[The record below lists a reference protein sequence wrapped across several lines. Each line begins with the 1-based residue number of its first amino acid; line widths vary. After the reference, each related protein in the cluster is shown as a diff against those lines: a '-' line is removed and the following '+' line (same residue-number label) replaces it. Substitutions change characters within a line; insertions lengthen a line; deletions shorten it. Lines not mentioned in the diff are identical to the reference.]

1 MADIVDLD
9 GFLDHLERNSHG
21 RLYDIWSGEASGVA
35 FSSLVEAARAWQRYF
50 RKLNVESGMPVLIP
64 MRIGLSSVGMLLG
77 ALQYGLLPVLVK
89 PTTPVNLMCEI
100 VGNIGGGF
108 LVATSATKP
117 VFLELGYSAPG
128 EGFGEFHMLLAPPE
142 YTSLKMHPP
151 DSIGI
156 PSSGSTGAPKVIIQ
170 PLSNLL
176 RNASMHAAAVKLDA
190 SDTVVLNLPLN
201 YSYGLVAGL
210 LATLL
215 VGAKGVLLDQQR
227 VDIRRALNAFDATTC
242 MGTPSSVLENF
253 PVDYFGKVKRL
264 MVGGDVMRPRL
275 ASSLLNAVK
284 DTEIFAT
291 YGLTEAGPRV
301 ATWRLEAER
310 ILHYRA
316 IPLGVP
322 LTNVR
327 LSLGENDRDGTCREL
342 LIDTPTVMHGYLGDE
357 AGTRAVLERPGG
369 TLRTG
374 DMFEERD
381 GHLFFAGRLKRV
393 IVRGGE
399 NIYPAFVE
407 GVVMRFPDI
416 EDVWVTGEA
425 HEGLGQV
432 PIAYLIARKLIDVRV
447 LARELRRYLPSSH
460 IPTKW
465 EQVRAFPSN
474 IRK

>member
-1 MADIVDLD
+1 MADILDLD
-9 GFLDHLERNSHG
+9 GFLDHLEGNSYG
-21 RLYDIWSGEASGVA
+21 RLYDIWSGEVSGVG
-35 FSSLVEAARAWQRYF
+35 FPSLAGAAGEWQRHF

-64 MRIGLSSVGMLLG
+64 MRIGLSSVGILLG
-77 ALQYGLLPVLVK
+77 ALQYGLFPVLVK

-100 VGNIGGGF
+100 VENIGGGF
-108 LVATSATKP
+108 LIATSATTP
-117 VFLELGYSAPG
+117 VFLERGYSALG
-128 EGFGEFHMLLAPPE
+128 DGFGDFHVLLAPAG
-142 YTSLKMHPP
+142 YTPLEMHPP
-151 DSIGI
+151 GLVGI
-156 PSSGSTGAPKVIIQ
+156 PSSGSTGTPKVIIQ
-170 PLSNLL
+170 SFSNLL
-176 RNASMHAAAVKLDA
+176 RNASMHAAAVRLDA

-227 VDIRRALNAFDATTC
+227 VDIRRALDAFDATTC
-242 MGTPSSVLENF
+242 MGTPSNVLVNF
-253 PVDYFGKVKRL
+253 PVDYLGKVKRL

-275 ASSLLNAVK
+275 ASSLLDAMK
-284 DTEIFAT
+284 DAEIFAT

-322 LTNVR
+322 LANVR
-327 LSLGENDRDGTCREL
+327 LSLGENNRDGTCQEL

-381 GHLFFAGRLKRV
+381 GLLFFAGRLKRV

-465 EQVRAFPSN
+465 EQVRVFPVN

>member
-1 MADIVDLD
+1 
-9 GFLDHLERNSHG
+9 
-21 RLYDIWSGEASGVA
+21 
-35 FSSLVEAARAWQRYF
+35 
-50 RKLNVESGMPVLIP
+50 
-64 MRIGLSSVGMLLG
+64 
-77 ALQYGLLPVLVK
+77 
-89 PTTPVNLMCEI
+89 
-100 VGNIGGGF
+100 
-108 LVATSATKP
+108 
-117 VFLELGYSAPG
+117 
-128 EGFGEFHMLLAPPE
+128 
-142 YTSLKMHPP
+142 
-151 DSIGI
+151 
-156 PSSGSTGAPKVIIQ
+156 
-170 PLSNLL
+170 
-176 RNASMHAAAVKLDA
+176 
-190 SDTVVLNLPLN
+190 
-201 YSYGLVAGL
+201 
-210 LATLL
+210 
-215 VGAKGVLLDQQR
+215 
-227 VDIRRALNAFDATTC
+227 
-242 MGTPSSVLENF
+242 
-253 PVDYFGKVKRL
+253 

-275 ASSLLNAVK
+275 ASSLLDAMK
-284 DTEIFAT
+284 DAEIFAT

-322 LTNVR
+322 LANVR
-327 LSLGENDRDGTCREL
+327 LSLGENNRDGTCQEL

-381 GHLFFAGRLKRV
+381 GLLFFAGRLKRV

-465 EQVRAFPSN
+465 EQVRVFPVN